1 MRLRKVKHAK
11 DLINDNP
18 NIIIHNPEKLKGIWM
33 NVFKN
38 TNPIQIEVGCGKGKF
53 IYELAKKHPN
63 INFIGIE
70 KFDSVI
76 VRALEK
82 IIENPVENL
91 KLIRIDAE
99 NINSIFSAKEVDR
112 IYLNFSDPWPKRRQA
127 KRRLTSNK
135 FLERYE
141 LILKPNSLIKFKS
154 DNYGLFESSMMSF
167 NNNDKFII
175 KDICLNLYKNLPEDN
190 IQTEFEKRF
199 VELGNPIYYIKVKYN
214 EEV

>member
-1 MRLRKVKHAK
+1 MRLRKVKYAK
-11 DLINDNP
+11 DLIDDNQD
-18 NIIIHNPEKLKGIWM
+18 IIIPNPENSKGKWGEIF
-33 NVFKN
+33 NN
-38 TNPIQIEVGCGKGKF
+38 TNPIEIEVGCGKGKF
-53 IYELAKKHPN
+53 MYELAQKYPN
-63 INFIGIE
+63 TNFIGIE

-82 IIENPVENL
+82 IIVNPLSNL

-99 NINSIFSAKEVDR
+99 NINSIFAENEVDQ

-135 FLERYE
+135 FLERYK
-141 LILKPNSLIKFKS
+141 LVLKPNSLIKFKS
-154 DNYGLFESSMMSF
+154 DNYGLFESSMMTF
-167 NNNDKFII
+167 NSNEKFVIESI
-175 KDICLNLYKNLPEDN
+175 SLNLYSDLPKDN

-199 VELGNPIYYIKVKYN
+199 VEMGNSIYYIKVKYK